1 MVFWNKESKVATLDG
16 MAKRSQSGEDL
27 SIAGK
32 STSLCRDP
40 KVRVLDCP
48 HLQRHYSCLSLHL
61 QLSKPLVGSF
71 QNPVEYWE
79 SSNSYVSLPQN
90 NVPMHNHINL
100 HSLPLISEARECQ
113 EDSLPRFFTFS
124 FRAGAVSDNWHLI
137 CMLNVFSSMI
147 SLIPQNQP
155 IR

>member
-16 MAKRSQSGEDL
+16 MAKRSQSAEDL

-71 QNPVEYWE
+71 QNPVEY
-79 SSNSYVSLPQN
+79 
-90 NVPMHNHINL
+90 
-100 HSLPLISEARECQ
+100 
-113 EDSLPRFFTFS
+113 
-124 FRAGAVSDNWHLI
+124 
-137 CMLNVFSSMI
+137 
-147 SLIPQNQP
+147 
-155 IR
+155 